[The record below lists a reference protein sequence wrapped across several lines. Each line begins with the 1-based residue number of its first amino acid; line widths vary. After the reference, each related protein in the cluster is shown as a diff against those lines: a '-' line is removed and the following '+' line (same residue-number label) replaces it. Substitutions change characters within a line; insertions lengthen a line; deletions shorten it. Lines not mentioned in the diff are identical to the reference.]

1 MKALWR
7 GLCWLGVALAL
18 WWGLQQPVW
27 AGTEG
32 VRPGLNNVEAKL
44 ATAYG
49 KKIDLN
55 NTNITAFKK
64 LRGMYPTIAKLIVAN
79 APYEKVEDVL
89 NIPGLTDQQ
98 KEILRSHLD
107 AFTVTEPEAAL
118 VIDRINNGIYR

>member
-7 GLCWLGVALAL
+7 ALCWLGVTLAF
-18 WWGLQQPVW
+18 WWGLSQPLW
-27 AGTEG
+27 AAETPS
-32 VRPGLNNVEAKL
+32 VGLNPVDAKL
-44 ATAYG
+44 ATSYG

-55 NTNITAFKK
+55 NANVTAFRK

-79 APYEKVEDVL
+79 APYDKVEDVL
-89 NIPGLTDQQ
+89 NIPGLTEQQ

-107 AFTVTEPEAAL
+107 KFTVTEPETAL